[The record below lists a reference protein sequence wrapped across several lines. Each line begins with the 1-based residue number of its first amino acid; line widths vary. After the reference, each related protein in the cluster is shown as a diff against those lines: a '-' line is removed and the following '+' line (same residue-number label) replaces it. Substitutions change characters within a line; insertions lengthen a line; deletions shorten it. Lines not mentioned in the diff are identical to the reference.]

1 MQIMVLLIFKYTPY
15 HDSNCYIDIA
25 KQCVQAGEPYPTIQQ
40 IKEAEFIWNI
50 GAIHLSYLSL
60 LLFKSII
67 PLLVFYAFMKGMTAW
82 IVYLIACHLY
92 GKRTAWITLILY
104 VIYPANYGECTS
116 TLTELPFL
124 FFSFLGM
131 LLAFRNK
138 TIPLGG
144 ICMAIAN
151 WIRAMGIVFV
161 VTTCIYFLFQKIERK
176 KKISYLCGAYIASIL
191 LIGTLYHIR
200 TGHFIYQART
210 GWMALMQYSWDHDKD
225 KQTDYSLF
233 EHGNPMYYDANKTN
247 AIDRDNIWRQNF
259 LVWLLHNPIEYVS
272 QMPEKFW
279 RIYISDNVN
288 ICTFIPNKQD
298 KTYMYEEVSM
308 EKLYS
313 DFPHY
318 SPVQMLAIINL
329 AYYYSLLIGFCI
341 SLYIAYKKKQMWKY
355 VVPVTIITFGTALL
369 LLVGH
374 GEARFH
380 IPFMPF
386 FMMITAS
393 EIIPVYHKNK
403 SRI

>member
-151 WIRAMGIVFV
+151 WIRAM
-161 VTTCIYFLFQKIERK
+161 EK
-176 KKISYLCGAYIASIL
+176 KENIIFMWSL
-191 LIGTLYHIR
+191 
-200 TGHFIYQART
+200 
-210 GWMALMQYSWDHDKD
+210 
-225 KQTDYSLF
+225 YSL
-233 EHGNPMYYDANKTN
+233 YLA
-247 AIDRDNIWRQNF
+247 DRYT
-259 LVWLLHNPIEYVS
+259 LS
-272 QMPEKFW
+272 
-279 RIYISDNVN
+279 
-288 ICTFIPNKQD
+288 
-298 KTYMYEEVSM
+298 
-308 EKLYS
+308 
-313 DFPHY
+313 
-318 SPVQMLAIINL
+318 
-329 AYYYSLLIGFCI
+329 
-341 SLYIAYKKKQMWKY
+341 
-355 VVPVTIITFGTALL
+355 
-369 LLVGH
+369 
-374 GEARFH
+374 
-380 IPFMPF
+380 
-386 FMMITAS
+386 
-393 EIIPVYHKNK
+393 HKNWTLHLSGK
-403 SRI
+403 NWLDGIDAILMGS